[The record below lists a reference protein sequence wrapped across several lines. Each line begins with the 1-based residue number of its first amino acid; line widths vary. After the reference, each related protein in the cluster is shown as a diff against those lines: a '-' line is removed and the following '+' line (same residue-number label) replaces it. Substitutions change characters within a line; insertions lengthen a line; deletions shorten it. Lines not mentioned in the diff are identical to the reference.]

1 MVAHIVVAY
10 DDSAGARLA
19 LAKAV
24 ELMRALGP
32 GAATLLVV
40 AVDESGNDD
49 RMSYIG
55 SGDGVD
61 TTDDDGAYTHSST
74 QGHSHNHDHGPHP
87 TPGHPK
93 CRAWL
98 DDASQYAHKHG
109 VPIKTEIRSGLPSG
123 QLLVAA
129 RAANA
134 DLLVVGHSKHPSMRN
149 RVIGST
155 AERIARHS
163 FCSVL
168 IAR

>member
-24 ELMRALGP
+24 ELVRALGP
-32 GAATLLVV
+32 AAATLLAV

-49 RMSYIG
+49 PMSYIG
-55 SGDGVD
+55 GGDGVD
-61 TTDDDGAYTHSST
+61 TSDDDGATTLGHAVSH
-74 QGHSHNHDHGPHP
+74 GHSHGHGHGH
-87 TPGHPK
+87 GHPE

-98 DDASQYAHKHG
+98 EDASQYARKHG
-109 VPIKTEIRSGLPSG
+109 VSIKTEIRAGLPSG
-123 QLLVAA
+123 QLLAAA

-134 DLLVVGHSKHPSMRN
+134 DLLVIGHSKHPTMRN
-149 RVIGST
+149 RVVGST
-155 AERIARHS
+155 AERVARHS

>member
-24 ELMRALGP
+24 ELVRALGP
-32 GAATLLVV
+32 AAATLLVV

-49 RMSYIG
+49 PMSYIG

-61 TTDDDGAYTHSST
+61 TSDDGATTLGHAVDH
-74 QGHSHNHDHGPHP
+74 GHSHGH
-87 TPGHPK
+87 GHPE

-98 DDASQYAHKHG
+98 EDASQYARKHG
-109 VPIKTEIRSGLPSG
+109 VSIKTEIRAGLPSG
-123 QLLVAA
+123 QLLAAA

-134 DLLVVGHSKHPSMRN
+134 DLLVIGHSKHPTMRN
-149 RVIGST
+149 RVVGST
-155 AERIARHS
+155 AERVARHS

>member
-1 MVAHIVVAY
+1 MVARIVVAY

-24 ELMRALGP
+24 ELVRALGT
-32 GAATLLVV
+32 ATATLLAV

-55 SGDGVD
+55 NDDVVGDTIG
-61 TTDDDGAYTHSST
+61 DDGARTLGHAYSH
-74 QGHSHNHDHGPHP
+74 GHSHSHSHP
-87 TPGHPK
+87 E

-98 DDASQYAHKHG
+98 DDASQYARKHG
-109 VPIKTEIRSGLPSG
+109 VPIKTEIRVGHPSG
-123 QLLVAA
+123 QLLAAA

-134 DLLVVGHSKHPSMRN
+134 DLLVVGHSKHPTMRN
-149 RVIGST
+149 RVVGST

>member
-1 MVAHIVVAY
+1 MVARIVVAY

-24 ELMRALGP
+24 ELVRALGT
-32 GAATLLVV
+32 ATATLLAV

-55 SGDGVD
+55 NGDVVGD
-61 TTDDDGAYTHSST
+61 TIGDDGARTLSHAYSH
-74 QGHSHNHDHGPHP
+74 GHSHPE
-87 TPGHPK
+87 

-98 DDASQYAHKHG
+98 DDASQYARKHG
-109 VPIKTEIRSGLPSG
+109 VPIKTEIRVGHPSG
-123 QLLVAA
+123 QLLAAA

-134 DLLVVGHSKHPSMRN
+134 DLLVVGHSKHPTMRN
-149 RVIGST
+149 RVVGST

>member
-1 MVAHIVVAY
+1 MVARIVVAY

-24 ELMRALGP
+24 ELVRALGT
-32 GAATLLVV
+32 ATATLLAV

-55 SGDGVD
+55 HSDGDDAIGD
-61 TTDDDGAYTHSST
+61 AKPHAHAHA
-74 QGHSHNHDHGPHP
+74 HSHSHSHSLG
-87 TPGHPK
+87 PGHPE

-98 DDASQYAHKHG
+98 DEASQYARKHG
-109 VPIKTEIRSGLPSG
+109 VPIKTEIRVGLPSG
-123 QLLVAA
+123 QLLAAA

-134 DLLVVGHSKHPSMRN
+134 DLLIVGHSKHPAMRN
-149 RVIGST
+149 RVVGST

>member
-1 MVAHIVVAY
+1 MGAHIVVAY

-24 ELMRALGP
+24 ELVRALGP
-32 GAATLLVV
+32 ASATLLAV

-55 SGDGVD
+55 SIDG
-61 TTDDDGAYTHSST
+61 THAV
-74 QGHSHNHDHGPHP
+74 SHAHTYAHP
-87 TPGHPK
+87 E

-98 DDASQYAHKHG
+98 DGASQYALKHG
-109 VPIKTEIRSGLPSG
+109 VPIKTEIRVGHPSG
-123 QLLVAA
+123 QLLAAA
-129 RAANA
+129 RAAKA
-134 DLLVVGHSKHPSMRN
+134 DLLIIGHSKHPAMRN
-149 RVIGST
+149 RVVGST
-155 AERIARHS
+155 AERVARHS